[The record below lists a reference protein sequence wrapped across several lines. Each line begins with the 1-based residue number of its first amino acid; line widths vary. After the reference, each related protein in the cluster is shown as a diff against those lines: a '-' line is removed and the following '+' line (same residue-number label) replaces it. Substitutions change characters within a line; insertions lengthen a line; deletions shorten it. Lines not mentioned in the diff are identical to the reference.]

1 MTAVQINGN
10 AVVSTTASRS
20 LGSKGTSESSSSF
33 AEEMQ
38 AVLSSRKQDALN
50 SVDDGQGTAS
60 LLETFENLLETLAA
74 QIEEAEQSKDVPEE
88 LYASL
93 QQVYQLLQKLTD
105 DMKLIQPDMYTGKA
119 INWLQKGL
127 LSIQYKTPQQ
137 MMEEEQSI
145 PELTQKLTD
154 MLTLLDEK
162 KPGVLP
168 RDFADKLQA
177 LLSRLNYASEAQQRS
192 KSESTQEGFLQVIA
206 QKSGSPEAMA
216 QKQGVS
222 VVNESSQEK
231 QQATADLEVPISDE
245 TTTTRAMHHQMQ
257 GNIAAAR
264 TDGMTPRNANL
275 PLVPARFFVNEMEA
289 YIVKQV
295 HLNRGTGAMETTLR
309 LFPEDLGR
317 IDVRITALN
326 GVVTAHFT
334 ASQVAGKEAVEQQLN
349 QLRHALIQQGL
360 HVEKI
365 EVSYVNTTPGEQSN
379 NNLHQQGREQS
390 RQEQKREEEVASE
403 ETAEFN
409 LAELLGEEGLETS

>member
-10 AVVSTTASRS
+10 AVISTTVSRS

-38 AVLSSRKQDALN
+38 AVLSSRKQDALY

-74 QIEEAEQSKDVPEE
+74 QIEEAEQGKDVPEE

-192 KSESTQEGFLQVIA
+192 KSESTQEAVSQIV
-206 QKSGSPEAMA
+206 A

-222 VVNESSQEK
+222 VANESSQEK